1 MNEQTATTAFTK
13 KPRFIVSIL
22 GGRRRNMNAT
32 LDSLRAQ
39 TYGEWTEDAAEQSFP
54 HDYALRIHAGDTLHP
69 DALFRMAHA
78 VERAEY
84 EPDMIYADEL
94 IQEGKKPYKEHKK
107 CEFSRVTAL
116 SYDMFG
122 ALLAIRREIYSACC
136 PPQGE
141 YDAGAEYAFRLRC
154 MAKARRIVHIP
165 LPLIIN
171 HSPAATPAAA
181 GISAI
186 RGYL

>member
-13 KPRFIVSIL
+13 KPRFIVSIS
-22 GGRRRNMNAT
+22 GGKRRDMNAT

-39 TYGEWTEDAAEQSFP
+39 TYGEWAEDAAEQSFP

-94 IQEGKKPYKEHKK
+94 IQEGKKPYEEHKNAN
-107 CEFSRVTAL
+107 SAAL
-116 SYDMFG
+116 PRCPM
-122 ALLAIRREIYSACC
+122 ICSARCLPYGGKYT
-136 PPQGE
+136 PP
-141 YDAGAEYAFRLRC
+141 A
-154 MAKARRIVHIP
+154 ARRKA
-165 LPLIIN
+165 N
-171 HSPAATPAAA
+171 TMRARSTHSA
-181 GISAI
+181 
-186 RGYL
+186 

>member
-13 KPRFIVSIL
+13 KPRFIVSIS
-22 GGRRRNMNAT
+22 GGKRRDMNAT

-39 TYGEWTEDAAEQSFP
+39 TYGEWAEDAAEQSFP

-94 IQEGKKPYKEHKK
+94 IQEGKKPYEEHKK

-122 ALLAIRREIYSACC
+122 ALLAIRREIYAACC

-141 YDAGAEYAFRLRC
+141 YAAADNN
-154 MAKARRIVHIP
+154 P
-165 LPLIIN
+165 LPRRN
-171 HSPAATPAAA
+171 ARS
-181 GISAI
+181 
-186 RGYL
+186 RGHFRHTQLP

>member
-22 GGRRRNMNAT
+22 GGKRRDMNAT

-39 TYGEWTEDAAEQSFP
+39 TYGEWAEDAAEQSFP
-54 HDYALRIHAGDTLHP
+54 HDYGLRIHAGDTLHP

-94 IQEGKKPYKEHKK
+94 IQEGKEVELNCHFCNKNYIFSVEELKEILRK
-107 CEFSRVTAL
+107 C
-116 SYDMFG
+116 
-122 ALLAIRREIYSACC
+122 
-136 PPQGE
+136 
-141 YDAGAEYAFRLRC
+141 
-154 MAKARRIVHIP
+154 K
-165 LPLIIN
+165 
-171 HSPAATPAAA
+171 
-181 GISAI
+181 
-186 RGYL
+186 

>member
-22 GGRRRNMNAT
+22 GGKRRDMNAT

-54 HDYALRIHAGDTLHP
+54 HDYVLRIHAGDTLHP

-94 IQEGKKPYKEHKK
+94 IQD
-107 CEFSRVTAL
+107 C
-116 SYDMFG
+116 
-122 ALLAIRREIYSACC
+122 LLYTLTL
-136 PPQGE
+136 PT
-141 YDAGAEYAFRLRC
+141 
-154 MAKARRIVHIP
+154 KRIV
-165 LPLIIN
+165 
-171 HSPAATPAAA
+171 
-181 GISAI
+181 
-186 RGYL
+186 